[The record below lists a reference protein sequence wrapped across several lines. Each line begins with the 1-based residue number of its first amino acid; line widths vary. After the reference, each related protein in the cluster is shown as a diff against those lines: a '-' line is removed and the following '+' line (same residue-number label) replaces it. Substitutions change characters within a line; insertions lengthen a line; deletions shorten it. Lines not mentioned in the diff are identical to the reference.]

1 MEVLAMLELLGILGY
16 SEKVAFTLYFTVKP
30 VFMRSSMVNDFI

>member
-16 SEKVAFTLYFTVKP
+16 SENGGIYTILHGKTGFY
-30 VFMRSSMVNDFI
+30 VFRYGK

>member
-16 SEKVAFTLYFTVKP
+16 VEKGGFYTILHSKTGFY
-30 VFMRSSMVNDFI
+30 VFRYGK

>member
-16 SEKVAFTLYFTVKP
+16 VEKGGFYTMYHDVPRCTTMYHDV
-30 VFMRSSMVNDFI
+30 